1 VLVNALV
8 EGAADEIV
16 ARHLIEKCDHEFGV
30 CYGKRGVGYILER
43 LSGFAAAASQGPPL
57 LVMVDLMD
65 SGVTCARDLGPTLL
79 PERPML
85 CLLRG
90 VVREL
95 ESWLLA
101 DRAGMA
107 AFLGLSAARIPLDPE
122 TLVNPKQSFVNL
134 ARGCRKRSRREA
146 IVPAVGASAS
156 TGPDYLGA
164 VAEFVRDYWD
174 VQRASA
180 TAPSLARCVVRLREL
195 RPRY

>member
-16 ARHLIEKCDHEFGV
+16 ARRLIDHCDHEFGV

-43 LSGFAAAASQGPPL
+43 LSGFAATAAHGPPL
-57 LVMVDLMD
+57 LVMIDLMD
-65 SGVTCARDLGPTLL
+65 SGIACAPRLGPALL
-79 PERPML
+79 PHRPAL

-101 DRAGMA
+101 DREAIA
-107 AFLGLSAARIPLDPE
+107 AFLGIPVARVPLNPE
-122 TLVNPKQSFVNL
+122 MLANPKQSFVNL
-134 ARGCRKRSRREA
+134 ARSSRRRSRREA
-146 IVPAVGASAS
+146 IVPAEGASAS

-164 VAEFVRDYWD
+164 VAELVRDYWD
-174 VQRASA
+174 VGRASRA
-180 TAPSLARCVVRLREL
+180 APSVARCVARLREI
-195 RPRY
+195 RE